1 MLICSPLE
9 KWLRIWDGTKRKKQ
23 EGILCSEIVAV
34 SGLHMNRRQPVA
46 APILF
51 SFYTSRMASCYGI
64 RCRYKYCDIYIML
77 MF

>member
-1 MLICSPLE
+1 MICSPLE
-9 KWLRIWDGTKRKKQ
+9 KWLRIWDSTKRKKQ
-23 EGILCSEIVAV
+23 EGMLCSEIVAV

-51 SFYTSRMASCYGI
+51 SLAPVVWLHVTEIGI
-64 RCRYKYCDIYIML
+64 DIYIAIYIML

>member
-1 MLICSPLE
+1 MVQNERNE
-9 KWLRIWDGTKRKKQ
+9 KGCYVVKYL
-23 EGILCSEIVAV
+23 L

-51 SFYTSRMASCYGI
+51 SFAPVVWLHVTEIGI
-64 RCRYKYCDIYIML
+64 DIYIAIYIML